1 MRSDP
6 RPCLSARRSSDT
18 EAVDRKVRCHKWG
31 NKFVD
36 NFRGQGGKAGSSA
49 LASLGVG
56 MTKVSRGQMGRRF
69 VSRGAGS

>member
-36 NFRGQGGKAGSSA
+36 NFRGQGEKRVPPPSLRSGSE
-49 LASLGVG
+49 
-56 MTKVSRGQMGRRF
+56 
-69 VSRGAGS
+69 

>member
-1 MRSDP
+1 MRSEP
-6 RPCLSARRSSDT
+6 HICLSARRSSDT

-56 MTKVSRGQMGRRF
+56 MTKVSRGLD
-69 VSRGAGS
+69 GASFS

>member
-1 MRSDP
+1 MRSGP
-6 RPCLSARRSSDT
+6 RLCLSARRSSGT

-56 MTKVSRGQMGRRF
+56 MTKVSRGLD
-69 VSRGAGS
+69 GASFG